1 MDEASGRGDIVQ
13 GPLLWPGRPD
23 STYSWLPVSYG
34 AVRMLAVTWSD
45 SRPSGEQLRATQRDL
60 PAGTRDGKQDV
71 DGDPD
76 AAGQLSA
83 GTDKS

>member
-13 GPLLWPGRPD
+13 GPLSWPGRPD

-45 SRPSGEQLRATQRDL
+45 SRPSGEQLRATQR
-60 PAGTRDGKQDV
+60 PACRDQRKQDV